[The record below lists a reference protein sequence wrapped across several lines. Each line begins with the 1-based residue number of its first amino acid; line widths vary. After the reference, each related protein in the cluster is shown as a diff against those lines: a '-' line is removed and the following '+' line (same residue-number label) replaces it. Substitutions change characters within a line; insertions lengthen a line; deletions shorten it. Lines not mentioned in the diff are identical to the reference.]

1 MPENSRAHQIFQTP
15 TQAVKSAARP
25 IIISSTWQAWSADL
39 KTWNRKR
46 AKVIPFNVYMVVV
59 ISHILYPVIG
69 LETMMS
75 LVREIGDIKALLA
88 HRK

>member
-1 MPENSRAHQIFQTP
+1 VAGMVSRLE
-15 TQAVKSAARP
+15 
-25 IIISSTWQAWSADL
+25 DL
-39 KTWNRKR
+39 ESK
-46 AKVIPFNVYMVVV
+46 ACEGDPFNVYMVAVT
-59 ISHILYPVIG
+59 SHILYPVIG